1 MMNLKL
7 CRRNMANIITYCRIL
22 CSIIMI
28 FFHIPSTIFFALYLI
43 GGLSDVLDGIIARKT
58 NTASDYGAKLD
69 TIADFIFVMAAS
81 IKLLPALNTPIWLWS
96 CFFVIAFVKIINLT
110 LGFLRNQRLA
120 FEHTA
125 MNKLTGFLL
134 FLLPLTV
141 SFIDLKYSANVV
153 CAIAACSAI
162 QEGYYIKTGR
172 EVT

>member
-1 MMNLKL
+1 MKKYI
-7 CRRNMANIITYCRIL
+7 ANILTSFRIL
-22 CSIIMI
+22 GSVFLLFFPAFSVEFYCFYIICGFTDMI
-28 FFHIPSTIFFALYLI
+28 
-43 GGLSDVLDGIIARKT
+43 DGTIARKT
-58 NTASDYGAKLD
+58 KSVTAFGSGLD
-69 TIADFIFVMAAS
+69 SVADFVFVVAAF
-81 IKLLPALNTPIWLWS
+81 IKLLPALNIPIWLWS
-96 CFFVIAFVKIINLT
+96 CFFVIALVKIINLT